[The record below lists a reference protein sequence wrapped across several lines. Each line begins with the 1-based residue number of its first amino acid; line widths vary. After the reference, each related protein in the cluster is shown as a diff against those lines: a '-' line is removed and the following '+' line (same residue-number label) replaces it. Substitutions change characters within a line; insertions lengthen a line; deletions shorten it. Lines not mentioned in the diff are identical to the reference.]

1 MIVDLNTKIADAM
14 AMAGLSRQEIRQI
27 DDGEQIFGEAGLIDS
42 LRLVRLI
49 SAISTGFEEFDID
62 MFDMMVE
69 LDVEAIDAF
78 AFKSN
83 LVAFLQRVVD
93 GKMRTVA

>member
-1 MIVDLNTKIADAM
+1 MINLDTKINDAM
-14 AMAGLSRQEIRQI
+14 VMAGLSRGEITKI
-27 DDGEQIFGEAGLIDS
+27 NNGDQIFGKAGLIDS

-49 SAISTGFEEFDID
+49 SAVSTGFEELDID

-78 AFKSN
+78 AYRSN
-83 LVAFLQRVVD
+83 LVAFLERVTAD
-93 GKMRTVA
+93 KLQTVA

>member
-1 MIVDLNTKIADAM
+1 MVVNLNAKISDAM
-14 AMAGLSRQEIRQI
+14 VMAGLSRSEIGKI
-27 DDGEQIFGEAGLIDS
+27 NEGHQIFGEAGLIDS

-49 SAISTGFEEFDID
+49 SAISTSFEELNID

-83 LVAFLQRVVD
+83 LVAFLERVTEAKLQ
-93 GKMRTVA
+93 GAA